1 MKNLYFHFSASRR
14 LKNKSS
20 DQIILKA
27 WYFPQNDTSSF
38 LFKKNCLRVIR
49 IWEILEQDSQGCF
62 LYYCYIIFTSYHGC
76 VLLQVVGMVT
86 RKDIGRYR
94 MWSHRGQ
101 IGLEE
106 VHILEANSIH
116 DSFWLLDI
124 LACAN
129 VPGNSHCGAV
139 QEKKNPPYTPYPQVN
154 LSQVIFRHGTQL
166 PADNLTTRV
175 VDVLRGGWRCVLARS
190 GYPLQQICVT
200 WLAISGSSW
209 DFRWREW
216 ARNNRHNKA
225 CMWNDSLSFSS
236 SLGLEEHW
244 GLTELESPL

>member
-1 MKNLYFHFSASRR
+1 MKNLYVHFSASRR

-116 DSFWLLDI
+116 DSFWLFNI
-124 LACAN
+124 LARAD
-129 VPGNSHCGAV
+129 VPRDSHCGAV
-139 QEKKNPPYTPYPQVN
+139 QDKKI
-154 LSQVIFRHGTQL
+154 LHIRL
-166 PADNLTTRV
+166 ILKLTYLKLFL
-175 VDVLRGGWRCVLARS
+175 DMA
-190 GYPLQQICVT
+190 
-200 WLAISGSSW
+200 
-209 DFRWREW
+209 
-216 ARNNRHNKA
+216 
-225 CMWNDSLSFSS
+225 LSFPRIILPHASWMFCV
-236 SLGLEEHW
+236 EDDDAC
-244 GLTELESPL
+244 